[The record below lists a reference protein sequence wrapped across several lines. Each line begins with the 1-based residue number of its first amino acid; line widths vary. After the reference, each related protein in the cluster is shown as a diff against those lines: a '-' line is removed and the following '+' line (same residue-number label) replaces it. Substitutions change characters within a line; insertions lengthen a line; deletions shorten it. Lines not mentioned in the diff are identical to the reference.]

1 MSDYGSNIVA
11 IGIAMS
17 GLAEL
22 GAHMGGPAKHEREVA
37 RLFAEIK
44 DNAVIGGALAQQ
56 LAVELEAR
64 QRSPAISGTQEGAC
78 QTN

>member
-1 MSDYGSNIVA
+1 MTDYSINVVEIA
-11 IGIAMS
+11 IAMRR
-17 GLAEL
+17 LADL
-22 GAHMGGPAKHEREVA
+22 VASMGSTAKHEREVA

-78 QTN
+78 QTD